1 MESITFL
8 IMVLAIYLLPVLIAS
23 TRKHNNFGSILML
36 NLLAGWTGIG
46 WIIAAVWAMSDN
58 IEVAELKAGE

>member
-23 TRKHNNFGSILML
+23 TRKHNNFGYILML
-36 NLLAGWTGIG
+36 NLFAGWTGIG
-46 WIIAAVWAMSDN
+46 WIIAAVWSMSDN
-58 IEVAELKAGE
+58 IEASE